1 MAIRD
6 LKAQRL
12 FIEDD
17 LAEGARIDCSRD
29 QAHYLRNVLRMASDD
44 RILVFNGRQGEWVA
58 VLEGTGK
65 RSVTLRVGTQT
76 RPQEGGPDLDY
87 LFAPLKHGR
96 LDYIAQKATEMG
108 VARLRP
114 ILTRFT
120 VAERVNIGRM
130 KANVIEAAE
139 QCGILRVPLVADPQ
153 PLQMALG
160 EWGEGRWLVFCD
172 EAAEVCSP
180 LDALRRL
187 APGPGAVLIGP
198 EGGFSEDERA
208 LLLSKSFTT
217 RISLGPRVM
226 RADTAGIAALTL
238 ANAVLGDWA

>member
-6 LKAQRL
+6 PKAQRL
-12 FIEDD
+12 FFEDD
-17 LAEGARIDCSRD
+17 LVEGARIDCSRD
-29 QAHYLRNVLRMASDD
+29 QAHYLRNVLRLAAYD
-44 RILVFNGRQGEWVA
+44 RILVFNGRQGEWGA
-58 VLEGTGK
+58 VLEGASK
-65 RSVTLRVGTQT
+65 RSVTLRVGEQT
-76 RPQEGGPDLDY
+76 RPQESGPDLDY

-96 LDYIAQKATEMG
+96 LDYIVQKATELG

-114 ILTRFT
+114 IVTRFT

-130 KANVIEAAE
+130 RANVIEAAE

-153 PLQMALG
+153 PMHVALA
-160 EWGEGRWLVFCD
+160 EWDAGRWLVFCD
-172 EAAEVCSP
+172 EAAEVGGP

-187 APGPGAVLIGP
+187 APGPGAVLVGP
-198 EGGFSEDERA
+198 EGGFSDDERA

-226 RADTAGIAALTL
+226 RADTAGIAALAL
-238 ANAVLGDWA
+238 ANATLGDWA